1 MRIRGGLAA
10 LLTVA
15 AVVCVSCSSTVSG
28 NPGPGMTPVNLAD
41 LKTGPY
47 KPEPTEYVPDIS
59 SVSDIRTIEARRILN
74 YVVHSYEIDPE
85 IDVLGDV
92 EFFWNADWLVQSNTF
107 PEKYKPAAQDNN
119 LVAGAY
125 VSRINGDLRSRKKL
139 IVSVLRFPTEAASKK
154 AAVEFDQITNS
165 EPGRHPV
172 PIDGHPSALASSAD
186 DITGISFIA
195 HGPYVVLVNAGVPQ
209 RNQSALADVVRR
221 TITLQ
226 VARLDQLKSIPLD
239 DILDIPAD
247 PENIMR
253 RALPEAPDYS
263 DPFTS
268 DLDFGAYEPS
278 GELHFERNP
287 AKVRKAIDESGVDLV
302 GRRGGI
308 VYRTRDLEAA
318 FRLQTILL
326 EAGRDD
332 EELPPPPGL
341 PDARCLRLDTS
352 DAFRLFDALC
362 GVVYGRYVA
371 VVVARIPVT
380 SRSATPL
387 YQRAA
392 AQYAILAKSE

>member
-1 MRIRGGLAA
+1 MLTAAA
-10 LLTVA
+10 L
-15 AVVCVSCSSTVSG
+15 VCVGCSSTVAG
-28 NPGPGMTPVNLAD
+28 NPGPGMTPVNVAD

-47 KPEPTEYVPDIS
+47 KPEPTEYEPDIS
-59 SVSDIRTIEARRILN
+59 GVNDIRTIEARRMLN
-74 YVVHSYEIDPE
+74 YVVHSYEIDPD
-85 IDVLGDV
+85 IDVLGDI
-92 EFFWNADWLVQSNTF
+92 EFFWNADWFVQSNTF
-107 PEKYKPAAQDNN
+107 PEKYKPAALDNN

-139 IVSVLRFPTEAASKK
+139 IISALRFPTEAASKK

-165 EPGRHPV
+165 DPGRHPV
-172 PIDGHPSALASSAD
+172 PIDGHPGALTSSAD
-186 DITGISFIA
+186 DITGISFVA
-195 HGPYVVLVNAGVPQ
+195 HGPYVIVVNAGVPQ
-209 RNQSALADVVRR
+209 PNQSALADVIRR

-263 DPFTS
+263 DPFTG
-268 DLDFGAYEPS
+268 DLDFGAFEPS

-287 AKVRKAIDESGVDLV
+287 AKVRKAFDESGVDLV
-302 GRRGGI
+302 GRRGGV
-308 VYRTRDLEAA
+308 VYRTRDLQAA
-318 FRLQTILL
+318 FRLQTVLL

-341 PDARCLRLDTS
+341 PDARCLRLDSS
-352 DAFRLFDALC
+352 DAVRLFDALC

-371 VVVARIPVT
+371 VVVTRIPIT

>member
-1 MRIRGGLAA
+1 MRFRGGAVAA
-10 LLTVA
+10 LTAA
-15 AVVCVSCSSTVSG
+15 AVVCVSCSSTVEGS
-28 NPGPGMTPVNLAD
+28 PGPGMSPVNVAD

-47 KPEPTEYVPDIS
+47 KPEPTEYEPDIS
-59 SVSDIRTIEARRILN
+59 SANDIRTIEARRMLN
-74 YVVHSYEIDPE
+74 YIVHSYEVDPE
-85 IDVLGDV
+85 IDLLGDI
-92 EFFWNADWLVQSNTF
+92 EFFWNAEWLVQSNTF
-107 PEKYKPAAQDNN
+107 PEKYKPAALNNN

-139 IVSVLRFPTEAASKK
+139 IISALRFPTEAASKK
-154 AAVEFDQITNS
+154 AAVEFDQITNAD
-165 EPGRHPV
+165 PGRHPV
-172 PIDGHPSALASSAD
+172 PIDGHPGALTSSAD

-195 HGPYVVLVNAGVPQ
+195 HGPYVIMVNAGVPQ
-209 RNQSALADVVRR
+209 PNQSALADAIRR
-221 TITLQ
+221 TISLQ
-226 VARLDQLKSIPLD
+226 ITRIDQMKSIPLD
-239 DILDIPAD
+239 DLLDIPTD
-247 PENIMR
+247 PDSIMR

-263 DPFTS
+263 DPFS
-268 DLDFGAYEPS
+268 GDLDFGAYEPS

-287 AKVRKAIDESGVDLV
+287 ADVRKAFDESGVDLV

-318 FRLQTILL
+318 FRLQTALL
-326 EAGRDD
+326 EPGRDD

-341 PDARCLRLDTS
+341 PDARCLRLDSS
-352 DAFRLFDALC
+352 DAVRLYDALC

-371 VVVARIPVT
+371 VVVTRIPVT